1 MSRWEPSFGSIREL
15 RIMAIIATIL
25 IFGFGAL
32 YLTSED
38 KLLLAA
44 FVALVGLLACFVI
57 CYNYKQQETGA

>member
-1 MSRWEPSFGSIREL
+1 MSRWEPYFGSIRQL
-15 RIMAIIATIL
+15 RITVIVATIL

-44 FVALVGLLACFVI
+44 FVALVGVLACFVMY
-57 CYNYKQQETGA
+57 YNYKQQKTET